1 MVQER
6 DWRKALDNPI
16 TWDLDTQGLLPLG
29 LYKKHWEQDDDG
41 WNISFLELGHQA
53 GKSSLHIIVMFG
65 PTSVPSPDY
74 PTVQVQVELEFL
86 KAGEEPGKLIKLEL
100 SHPESDMFSNNGFF
114 SRYLN

>member
-16 TWDLDTQGLLPLG
+16 TWDLDTQGLLPIG
-29 LYKKHWEQDDDG
+29 LNKKHWEQDDDG
-41 WNISFLELGHQA
+41 WNISFLELGHPD

-74 PTVQVQVELEFL
+74 PTVQVQVELEFQ
-86 KAGEEPGKLIKLEL
+86 KAGEEPGKLLKLEL
-100 SHPESDMFSNNGFF
+100 SHPES
-114 SRYLN
+114 